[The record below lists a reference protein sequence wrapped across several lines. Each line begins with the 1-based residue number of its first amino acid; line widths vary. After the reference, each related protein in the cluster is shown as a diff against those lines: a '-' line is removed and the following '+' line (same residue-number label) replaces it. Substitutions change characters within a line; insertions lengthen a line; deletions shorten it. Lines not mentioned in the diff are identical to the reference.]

1 MTRKKV
7 ILLFFVVSLL
17 SMGINGCSQA
27 KLPPCV
33 PKSAKGIIIRW
44 GEINTK
50 ANIETFYELKDNCK
64 IQLAVKEGN
73 KKDTTF
79 QKVGTISL
87 EEYCKLYKMV
97 QNAIN
102 KTQVLN
108 SPGVISNYV
117 EYIDKSNNVYF
128 RALWNSEY
136 TNAGNK
142 WFREVF
148 DSLQTT
154 IIKLM

>member
-1 MTRKKV
+1 MASLISMV
-7 ILLFFVVSLL
+7 I
-17 SMGINGCSQA
+17 IGCSQA

-50 ANIETFYELKDNCK
+50 ANLETFYELKDNCN
-64 IQLAVKEGN
+64 IQMAIKEGN

-79 QKVGTISL
+79 QNVGKISL
-87 EEYCKLYKMV
+87 DEYCSLYRMV

-128 RALWNSEY
+128 RAVWNSEY

-148 DSLQTT
+148 DSLQTA